1 MSKKIE
7 PRPNA
12 PDDAEIARAVALHRE
27 GKLAEAEAA
36 YRAILDAA
44 PDHDGTLHNLG
55 VVLAQA
61 GRPAEAVALFDQAI
75 AARPD
80 YVHAHVNRGGALETL
95 GRLEDAAAAYGRAL
109 ALQGDLYPIH
119 LRRALLLLAP
129 GREDEAQ
136 VHFGRTR
143 ALRRDPAF
151 MGSDHP
157 SFAQASRL
165 KIAHD
170 AAQFR
175 HLAARGVEA
184 ARFGA
189 LAELYEE
196 ALAAIVWPDDPA
208 APLDLPADWR
218 SRLDDSYNRA
228 LHDAAAPMLS
238 GPALHDHLDG
248 DAITRAY
255 QESGPG
261 IAVIDDLLSPPAL
274 DALRRH
280 LLDSTIWHD
289 FTHIGGFLAAYLED
303 GLASPLLLQIV
314 EELRGTL
321 LDVLGPHHLKQAWAF
336 KCLTGDRGIDV
347 HADSG
352 AVSVNFWVTP
362 DAANLEPDAGG
373 LVVHRAEPPADW
385 ALADYDRDI
394 ARIRAFLAG
403 SDAGAVTVPYAE
415 NRAVLFHSALF
426 HESGAVRFRPGY
438 ENHRIN
444 ITLLFE

>member
-1 MSKKIE
+1 MSEDIKPPGE
-7 PRPNA
+7 T
-12 PDDAEIARAVALHRE
+12 EIARAVALHRE

-61 GRPAEAVALFDQAI
+61 GRAEEAVALFDRAI

-80 YVHAHVNRGGALETL
+80 YVHAHINRGGALETL
-95 GRLEDAAAAYGRAL
+95 GRREDAAAAYGRAL
-109 ALQGDLYPIH
+109 SLQDDLYPIH
-119 LRRALLLLAP
+119 LRRALVLLAL
-129 GREDEAQ
+129 GRRDDALT
-136 VHFGRTR
+136 HLRRTR

-151 MGSDHP
+151 MGPDHP
-157 SFAQASRL
+157 SFAQTSRL
-165 KIAHD
+165 KLAHD

-175 HLAARGVEA
+175 YLAARANET
-184 ARFGA
+184 ARFA
-189 LAELYEE
+189 
-196 ALAAIVWPDDPA
+196 ALAALYEDALDGIAWPDDLAVPV
-208 APLDLPADWR
+208 DLPADWR
-218 SRLDDSYNRA
+218 GRLDDSYNRSLNEADAQA
-228 LHDAAAPMLS
+228 LTGPAVDAA
-238 GPALHDHLDG
+238 LDG
-248 DAITRAY
+248 DAITRTY
-255 QESGPG
+255 RESGQG
-261 IAVIDDLLSPPAL
+261 VAVLDGLLSPAAL
-274 DALRRH
+274 DGLRRH

-303 GLASPLLLQIV
+303 GMASPLLLQIV
-314 EELRGTL
+314 EELRAAL
-321 LDVLGPHHLKQAWAF
+321 PEILGPHPLKQAWAF
-336 KCLTGDRGIDV
+336 KCLTGDKGIDV

-352 AVSVNFWVTP
+352 AVSVNFWVTA

-373 LVVHRAEPPADW
+373 LIVHRAKPPVDW

-394 ARIRAFLAG
+394 GRIRAFLAE
-403 SDAGAVTVPYAE
+403 SDAGVVTVPYAE
-415 NRAVLFHSALF
+415 NRAVLFRSGLF